1 MLVTT
6 KELLRLANAQNKAIG
21 AFNISGLETLR
32 AVIQAA
38 EHLEEPVILQFAQGH
53 EEEHVMD
60 LDIIGPIMVLE
71 AQKAAVPIAVHLDH
85 GVDLGFIER
94 ALEMGFTSVMYD
106 GSSLSYDEN
115 IAYTNM
121 AVQLARKYGA
131 SVEAE
136 IGVMAGLTLNE
147 HKITEDREVD
157 RSMFTDPLIAQD
169 FVEKTGVDCLACA
182 FGTVHGLYKT
192 EPKLDYALVKELD
205 DTIGVPIVMHGGSG
219 VSEADYDIVIENGV
233 RKINYYTYMAKSGGE
248 AVREYCASHQDVLY
262 IHDIANVAIEAMQK
276 NVEEAI
282 RIFNHR
288 KGEKR

>member
-6 KELLRLANAQNKAIG
+6 KELLRVANAQNKAIG

-38 EHLEEPVILQFAQGH
+38 EKLQEPVIIQFAQVH
-53 EEEHVMD
+53 EEEQIID
-60 LDIIGPIMVLE
+60 LDTIGPIMVLE
-71 AQKAAVPIAVHLDH
+71 AEKANVPVAVHLDH
-85 GVDLGFIER
+85 GVDLMFIEK
-94 ALEMGFTSVMYD
+94 ALKIGFTSIMYD

-136 IGVMAGLTLNE
+136 IGQMAGLTLNDQ
-147 HKITEDREVD
+147 KVTENRVID

-182 FGTVHGLYKT
+182 FGTVHGLYTT
-192 EPKLDYALVKELD
+192 EPMLDFELVKELD
-205 DTIGVPIVMHGGSG
+205 DMIGVPIVMHGGSG
-219 VSEADYDIVIENGV
+219 VCKEDYDKVIQNGV
-233 RKINYYTYMAKSGGE
+233 RKVNYYTYMAKRGGE
-248 AVREYCASHQDVLY
+248 AVRTYCKESQEIVFF
-262 IHDIANVAIEAMQK
+262 HDMANIAIEAMQK

-282 RIFNHR
+282 QMFQHR
-288 KGEKR
+288 KDK

>member
-21 AFNISGLETLR
+21 AFNVSGLETLR
-32 AVIQAA
+32 AIIQAA
-38 EHLEEPVILQFAQGH
+38 EKMKEPIIIQFAQVH
-53 EEEHVMD
+53 EEEHIMD
-60 LDIIGPIMVLE
+60 LDIIGPIMVMA
-71 AQKAAVPIAVHLDH
+71 AQKATVPVAVHLDH
-85 GVDLGFIER
+85 GVDLDFIER
-94 ALEMGFTSVMYD
+94 ALEMGFTSIMYD

-136 IGVMAGLTLNE
+136 IGVMAGLTLNDQ
-147 HKITEDREVD
+147 KITEDREVD
-157 RSMFTDPLIAQD
+157 RKMFTDPLIAQD

-182 FGTVHGLYKT
+182 FGSVHGLYKS
-192 EPKLDYALVKELD
+192 EPKLDFALVKELD

-219 VSEADYDIVIENGV
+219 IREEDYDKVIENGV
-233 RKINYYTYMAKSGGE
+233 RKVNYYTYMSKSGGE
-248 AVREYCASHQDVLY
+248 AVKEYCLKQDGVLY
-262 IHDIANVAIEAMQK
+262 FHDIANVAIEAMQK

-282 RIFNHR
+282 RIFTH
-288 KGEKR
+288 KKEK

>member
-38 EHLEEPVILQFAQGH
+38 EKMEEPVIIQFAQGH

-71 AQKAAVPIAVHLDH
+71 AQKASVPVAVHLDH
-85 GVDLGFIER
+85 GVDLSFIER
-94 ALEMGFTSVMYD
+94 ALEMGFTSIMYD
-106 GSSLSYDEN
+106 GSSLTYDEN

-147 HKITEDREVD
+147 NKITEDRAVD

-182 FGTVHGLYKT
+182 FGTVHGLYKS

-219 VSEADYDIVIENGV
+219 VSEEDYHIVIENGV
-233 RKINYYTYMAKSGGE
+233 RKVNYYTYMAKSGGE
-248 AVREYCASHQDVLY
+248 AVKTYCESHEDVLF
-262 IHDIANVAIEAMQK
+262 IHDIATVAVEAMQK

-282 RIFNHR
+282 RIFNHH
-288 KGEKR
+288 KGGIL

>member
-1 MLVTT
+1 MLVTV

-21 AFNISGLETLR
+21 AFNITGLETLQ
-32 AVIQAA
+32 AVLRAA
-38 EHLEEPVILQFAQGH
+38 EKMQEPVIIQFAQVH
-53 EEEHVMD
+53 EEEGVMD
-60 LDIIGPIMVLE
+60 LTTIGPVMVLE
-71 AQKAAVPIAVHLDH
+71 AEKATVPVAVHLDH
-85 GVDLGFIER
+85 GVDLMFIEK
-94 ALEMGFTSVMYD
+94 ALGMGFTSVMYD

-121 AVQLARKYGA
+121 AVKLAKSYGA

-136 IGVMAGLTLNE
+136 VGVMAGLTLNDQ
-147 HKITEDREVD
+147 KITENRKVD

-182 FGTVHGLYKT
+182 FGTVHGLYTTK
-192 EPKLDYALVKELD
+192 PNLDYDLVKELD

-233 RKINYYTYMAKSGGE
+233 RKVNYYTYMAKSGGE
-248 AVREYCASHQDVLY
+248 AVSEYIKNHEGPLY
-262 IHDIANVAIEAMQK
+262 FHDISAIGIQAMQK

-282 RIFNHR
+282 RIFRHR
-288 KGEKR
+288 KDK

>member
-21 AFNISGLETLR
+21 AFNITGLETLQ
-32 AVIQAA
+32 AVLGAA
-38 EHLEEPVILQFAQGH
+38 EKLQEPVIIQFAQVH
-53 EEEHVMD
+53 EEENVID

-71 AQKAAVPIAVHLDH
+71 AEKANVPVAVHLDH
-85 GVDLGFIER
+85 GVDLMFIEK
-94 ALEMGFTSVMYD
+94 ALKMGFTSVMYD

-136 IGVMAGLTLNE
+136 IGQMAGLTLNDQ
-147 HKITEDREVD
+147 KITENREVD

-182 FGTVHGLYKT
+182 FGTVHGLYT
-192 EPKLDYALVKELD
+192 SEPKLDFDLVKELD
-205 DTIGVPIVMHGGSG
+205 DMIGVPIVMHGGSG
-219 VSEADYDIVIENGV
+219 VSAADYDIVIENGV
-233 RKINYYTYMAKSGGE
+233 RKVNYYTYMVKNGGE
-248 AVREYCASHQDVLY
+248 AIADYCRKHEGVIY
-262 IHDIANVAIEAMQK
+262 FHDIANLGIKAMQE
-276 NVEEAI
+276 NVEEALH
-282 RIFNHR
+282 IFRHR
-288 KGEKR
+288 RNN

>member
-21 AFNISGLETLR
+21 AFNISGLETLQ

-38 EHLEEPVILQFAQGH
+38 EKMEEPVIIQFAQVY
-53 EEEHVMD
+53 EEECVMN
-60 LDIIGPIMVLE
+60 LDIIGPIMVME
-71 AQKAAVPIAVHLDH
+71 AQKANVPVAVHLDH
-85 GVDLGFIER
+85 GIELNFIER
-94 ALEMGFTSVMYD
+94 ALEMGFTSIMYD
-106 GSSLSYDEN
+106 GSSLTYDEN

-121 AVQLARKYGA
+121 AVQLSRKYGV

-136 IGVMAGLTLNE
+136 IGVMTGLILNDE
-147 HKITEDREVD
+147 KITENRVVD
-157 RSMFTDPLIAQD
+157 RRMYTDPLIAQD

-192 EPKLDYALVKELD
+192 KSKLDYALVKELD
-205 DTIGVPIVMHGGSG
+205 DMIGVPIVKHDGSG
-219 VSEADYDIVIENGV
+219 VSEEDYDIVIENGV

-248 AVREYCASHQDVLY
+248 AVKQYCKSHDDVLY
-262 IHDIANVAIEAMQK
+262 IHDIANIAIEAMQK